1 MDLISDLNS
10 VPDSLI
16 DYTDNE
22 TDNENNVQLNMY
34 LSSTRVGT
42 VEKEM
47 MKSQIEPDYL
57 PVYKDLL
64 VHHEIYD

>member
-10 VPDSLI
+10 VPESLI
-16 DYTDNE
+16 DCSDNE
-22 TDNENNVQLNMY
+22 IDNESNSQLNMY
-34 LSSTRVGT
+34 LSSTKVGT
-42 VEKEM
+42 IEKEM
-47 MKSQIEPDYL
+47 MKSQNEPDYL